1 MFFHIPPTWLPRLLF
16 RSAFTLSLL
25 LIVLVIVSPLVDN
38 GDAQPEGWT
47 RLLALFAHDAAIR
60 RTALAS
66 AFGLMVTACVFFRGP
81 TRPAPRNRRR
91 TTAPPPPS
99 VAGA

>member
-1 MFFHIPPTWLPRLLF
+1 MIPRLLF
-16 RSAFTLSLL
+16 RLAFTLSIL
-25 LIVLVIVSPLVDN
+25 LIVLVILAPLVDN
-38 GDAQPEGWT
+38 GDAQPAGRP
-47 RLLALFAHDAAIR
+47 RLLALFARDAALR

-66 AFGLMVTACVFFRGP
+66 AAGLMVTACVFFRPRGP
-81 TRPAPRNRRR
+81 HRPAPRKRKR